1 MLGVRT
7 RPVLIL
13 GVVFVA
19 LAAIAA
25 YAGWAF
31 YTASK
36 IGFGWTGLA
45 SALPYLLAGV
55 ATVGCVIAVFV
66 RLAVFSE
73 RRGYDD
79 SAGIDREKT
88 IPPPVQH

>member
-1 MLGVRT
+1 MRT
-7 RPVLIL
+7 RRVVVLGIA
-13 GVVFVA
+13 FVA

-31 YTASK
+31 HAASK
-36 IGFGWTGLA
+36 IGFGWTGLR

-55 ATVGCVIAVFV
+55 VTVECVIAAFV
-66 RLAVFSE
+66 WLAFFSA

-79 SAGIDREKT
+79 RARLDREE
-88 IPPPVQH
+88 